1 MFDTQFMHL
10 VLRLLLTAFLGGI
23 IGLERSAGDRPAG
36 LRTHVLVATGSAL
49 LMIVSIYGIDGHPL
63 NRDPSRIA
71 SQVVTGV
78 GFLGAGTIL
87 HEGLTVK
94 GLATAASVWMVSA
107 IGLTVGCGM
116 LGLGVVATI
125 VSLITLMAIRGIE
138 KKVLPSGRNVKVKLA
153 IVCESN
159 PDSMMD
165 VMDYFSR
172 HNVKTRVLDMASR
185 PEEQTLRI
193 VVNAKISKYENANEI
208 LDGLLQLRAVKK
220 IKNLS
225 NMEE

>member
-94 GLATAASVWMVSA
+94 GLTTAASVWMVCFCHWAYRWLRYAWS
-107 IGLTVGCGM
+107 GG
-116 LGLGVVATI
+116 
-125 VSLITLMAIRGIE
+125 RG
-138 KKVLPSGRNVKVKLA
+138 
-153 IVCESN
+153 
-159 PDSMMD
+159 
-165 VMDYFSR
+165 Y
-172 HNVKTRVLDMASR
+172 HRV
-185 PEEQTLRI
+185 PH
-193 VVNAKISKYENANEI
+193 Y
-208 LDGLLQLRAVKK
+208 LDGHSGNRKKKSFLRDA
-220 IKNLS
+220 
-225 NMEE
+225 M

>member
-94 GLATAASVWMVSA
+94 GLTTAASVWMVSA

-138 KKVLPSGRNVKVKLA
+138 KKVLPSGRNV
-153 IVCESN
+153 N

>member
-49 LMIVSIYGIDGHPL
+49 LMI
-63 NRDPSRIA
+63 A

-94 GLATAASVWMVSA
+94 GLTTAASVWMVSA

>member
-94 GLATAASVWMVSA
+94 GLTTAASVWMF
-107 IGLTVGCGM
+107 LP
-116 LGLGVVATI
+116 LGLPLAAVCLVWG
-125 VSLITLMAIRGIE
+125 SW
-138 KKVLPSGRNVKVKLA
+138 LPSCPSL
-153 IVCESN
+153 
-159 PDSMMD
+159 P
-165 VMDYFSR
+165 
-172 HNVKTRVLDMASR
+172 
-185 PEEQTLRI
+185 
-193 VVNAKISKYENANEI
+193 
-208 LDGLLQLRAVKK
+208 
-220 IKNLS
+220 
-225 NMEE
+225 

>member
-36 LRTHVLVATGSAL
+36 RQDPACAGSGNGQPACDD
-49 LMIVSIYGIDGHPL
+49 YGFHLWYDGHPL

-71 SQVVTGV
+71 SKVVTGV

-94 GLATAASVWMVSA
+94 GLTTAASVWMVSA

-153 IVCESN
+153 IVCESI

-165 VMDYFSR
+165 AHGIIFPVI
-172 HNVKTRVLDMASR
+172 T
-185 PEEQTLRI
+185 
-193 VVNAKISKYENANEI
+193 
-208 LDGLLQLRAVKK
+208 
-220 IKNLS
+220 
-225 NMEE
+225 